1 MKFLDFIGYDHK
13 GEIKE
18 IPTSLDKGKLNTT
31 GVTLAALGFNAPAW
45 VAASSM
51 SILYGIVGHAAPL
64 AILIAY
70 FFPMLFIA
78 LSMIYLV
85 RQAPSAAGTFTFV
98 QKFIHPNAATIIGW
112 TYGMACAAVTPMTAV
127 IGALYIQSLIPD
139 LQGAWWGPI
148 IGTVMILIFCLIS
161 LQGIEVTAKVAG
173 VFLIFEIAIVAG
185 LGIFGIIDPHA
196 HGVSFASFYSVN
208 AAGGW
213 AALGPGVLFGVWMLA
228 NFDSAIN
235 LIEEAKAPVRTIQK
249 SLIFVLTIAFVVYSL
264 AAIGWQ
270 LAVPMDQ
277 LAAIIESGDG
287 GPIGAVAK
295 VYLPVGLSWI
305 ALFVVVT
312 SSAAGLQISMSSAA
326 RTFYRMSE
334 EGNLPSWIGR
344 VNKQKVPWV
353 ATLIVTITSII
364 LVWYKPIAKLQ
375 WYYDVVTIT
384 LVISYISAL
393 VAFIV
398 VIYKDKKAGIATAA
412 SVIPLFCIIVL
423 GYIGYTAGA
432 QPADPVNLYN
442 AWYMG
447 VFVIIS
453 GMAWVVYGKIR
464 KKKTI
469 DSIGIKT
476 NL

>member
-1 MKFLDFIGYDHK
+1 MNFLDFIGYDRHGK
-13 GEIKE
+13 IKDL
-18 IPTSLDKGKLNTT
+18 PTSLNKGKLNAS

-70 FFPMLFIA
+70 FFPMLIIA
-78 LSMIYLV
+78 LCMIYLV

-98 QKFIHPNAATIIGW
+98 QKFIHPNVATIIGW
-112 TYGMACAAVTPMTAV
+112 TYGIACAAVTPMTAV
-127 IGALYIQSLIPD
+127 IGALYIQSLIPN
-139 LQGAWWGPI
+139 LQAAWWAPV
-148 IGTVMILIFCLIS
+148 IGTVMILVFCLVS
-161 LQGIEVTAKVAG
+161 LRGIELTAKVAG
-173 VFLIFEIAIVAG
+173 IFLIFEIAVVAG
-185 LGIFGIIDPHA
+185 LGIFGILDPHSP
-196 HGVSFASFYSVN
+196 GISFSSFYSVN
-208 AAGGW
+208 EAGGW

-228 NFDSAIN
+228 NFDSSIN
-235 LIEEAKAPVRTIQK
+235 LIEEAKVPVRTIQK
-249 SLIFVLTIAFVVYSL
+249 SMIFVLTIAFIVYSL

-270 LAVPMDQ
+270 LAVPVDQ
-277 LAAIIESGDG
+277 LASIVESGDG
-287 GPIGAVAK
+287 GPIGAVAN
-295 VYLPVGLSWI
+295 VYLPTGLSWI
-305 ALFVVVT
+305 VLFVVVT
-312 SSAAGLQISMSSAA
+312 SASAGLQISMSSAA

-334 EGNLPSWIGR
+334 EGNLPSWIGQ
-344 VNKQKVPWV
+344 VNKHKVPWV
-353 ATLIVTITSII
+353 ATVLVTITSII
-364 LVWYKPIAKLQ
+364 LVWYKPLGKLQ

-398 VIYKDKKAGIATAA
+398 VIYKDKKAGIATAV

-432 QPADPVNLYN
+432 QPADPANLYN

-447 VFVIIS
+447 AFVILS
-453 GMAWVVYGKIR
+453 GIAWVVYGQIR

-469 DSIGIKT
+469 NVRGSKAD
-476 NL
+476 L